1 MIKRT
6 HLTIA
11 FTVIMTITLTAC
23 SNNENITESDIILN
37 KEIISE
43 KEDETLSSIDET
55 GVLQNDI
62 VDEKDTFQNDN
73 MTSEKETLPPPG
85 QEAEST
91 DIIVENPS
99 EYYYCIDGIESSGE
113 NTSFILEKLTE
124 EKNNITDTEKWF
136 EDNELETIDSNVI
149 EDEQYRYEL
158 EGDDGSSK
166 YLLHIYDKV
175 SGNYL
180 KTLDFS
186 EYRYASEY
194 REEDYDFIEQR
205 IWWVQSEGDTLY
217 VSISHNTYT
226 ESCPNHGYI
235 VAIDLNDS
243 SVIWKTDP
251 GITNSRN
258 FAIIDSTIV
267 CGYGFTDE
275 PDYINLVNIDD
286 GRLMEQIDINSKA
299 DYIICK
305 DDILYV
311 RTYNTDY
318 TFQIC
323 RLVICK

>member
-6 HLTIA
+6 YLMIVI
-11 FTVIMTITLTAC
+11 TVIVTITLTAC
-23 SNNENITESDIILN
+23 SNNENITESDIILD

-43 KEDETLSSIDET
+43 KEGETLSSMDET

-62 VDEKDTFQNDN
+62 VDEKDTFPP
-73 MTSEKETLPPPG
+73 SEQET
-85 QEAEST
+85 EST
-91 DIIVENPS
+91 DFVVENPS
-99 EYYYCIDGIESSGE
+99 EDYYCIDGIESSGE
-113 NTSFILEKLTE
+113 NNSFILEKLTE
-124 EKNNITDTEKWF
+124 GKNNITDTEKWF

-194 REEDYDFIEQR
+194 KEEDYDFIEQR
-205 IWWVQSEGDTLY
+205 IWWVQSVGDILY
-217 VSISHNTYT
+217 VSISHNTYK

-235 VAIDLNDS
+235 VAIDLNDAG
-243 SVIWKTDP
+243 VIWKTGP
-251 GITNSRN
+251 CITNSRN
-258 FAIIDSTIV
+258 FAIIDKTIV

-286 GRLMEQIDINSKA
+286 GTLREQIDINSKA

-318 TFQIC
+318 TFQVC
-323 RLVICK
+323 KLVVCY

>member
-1 MIKRT
+1 MIKRICFT
-6 HLTIA
+6 MVITI
-11 FTVIMTITLTAC
+11 IMTITLTAC
-23 SNNENITESDIILN
+23 SHSEDITESDIILN

-43 KEDETLSSIDET
+43 KEDKTLSSIDET
-55 GVLQNDI
+55 GILPDDI
-62 VDEKDTFQNDN
+62 ADETDTFQNNDIIN
-73 MTSEKETLPPPG
+73 EEVLPPSE
-85 QEAEST
+85 QENEST
-91 DIIVENPS
+91 DIMIENPS
-99 EYYYCIDGIESSGE
+99 ESYYCIDSIESSGE
-113 NTSFILEKLTE
+113 NNSFILEKLTE

-149 EDEQYRYEL
+149 EDERYRYEL

-186 EYRYASEY
+186 QYRYASEY

-226 ESCPNHGYI
+226 NSCPNHGYI
-235 VAIDLNDS
+235 VAIDLDDS

-258 FAIIDSTIV
+258 FAIIDNTIV

-275 PDYINLVNIDD
+275 PDYINLVNMDD
-286 GRLMEQIDINSKA
+286 GTLIEQIDINSKA

-311 RTYNTDY
+311 RTYNTNY
-318 TFQIC
+318 TFQVC